1 MKKYVKASV
10 EKFNANDILSLYGD
24 VLPNVVYRLLEE
36 SDDIYSLIAP
46 IQKFDSG
53 NVDGST
59 TDLEDLKTAQ
69 SNIQFAYDALQKVIQ
84 YLDDWK
90 HK

>member
-1 MKKYVKASV
+1 MKKYVKASE

-36 SDDIYSLIAP
+36 SDDIYSLMVP

-69 SNIQFAYDALQKVIQ
+69 SNIQSAYDTLQKVIQ
-84 YLDDWK
+84 YLDDWR